1 MSWIAEKGTPTLSN
15 INSSW
20 RSKMRRSLIA
30 LAALLT
36 VACINSV
43 ATPAHA
49 ETYPVCLAGGP
60 ANALECD
67 YASFAQCRA
76 TASGGLGYCV
86 TNPDST
92 LGAYAGYR
100 SAGKRMH

>member
-1 MSWIAEKGTPTLSN
+1 
-15 INSSW
+15 
-20 RSKMRRSLIA
+20 MRRSLIA
-30 LAALLT
+30 LAALLA
-36 VACINSV
+36 VACTNSV

-49 ETYPVCLAGGP
+49 ETYPVCLADGA

-86 TNPDST
+86 TNPAST
-92 LGAYAGYR
+92 LDAYASYR
-100 SAGKRMH
+100 STGKRSH

>member
-1 MSWIAEKGTPTLSN
+1 
-15 INSSW
+15 
-20 RSKMRRSLIA
+20 MRRSLTS
-30 LAALLT
+30 LAALLA
-36 VACINSV
+36 VACINGG

-49 ETYPVCLAGGP
+49 ETYPVCLAGGS

-86 TNPDST
+86 TNPGST
-92 LGAYAGYR
+92 LGAYASYR
-100 SAGKRMH
+100 RVGERMH